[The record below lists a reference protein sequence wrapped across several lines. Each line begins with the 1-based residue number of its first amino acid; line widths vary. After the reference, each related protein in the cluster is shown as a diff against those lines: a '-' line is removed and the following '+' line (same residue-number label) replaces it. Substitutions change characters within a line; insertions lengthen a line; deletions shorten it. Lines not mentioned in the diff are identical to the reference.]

1 MSRICLDTSAYS
13 HFRRGHSETVA
24 AIDAAREILV
34 PSIVLGELRFGF
46 RIGRR
51 EEENENLLVQFLA
64 QPWVTVVNVDEE
76 AAAQYADIAT
86 ELRRAGTPL
95 FPNDI
100 WIAAVALRE
109 GVPVLTLDQDF
120 SRMPRVGKIILKP

>member
-13 HFRRGHSETVA
+13 HFRRGHAETVA
-24 AIDAAREILV
+24 AIDSAREILV

-46 RIGRR
+46 QIGNRAQ
-51 EEENENLLVQFLA
+51 ENEHLLVQFLA
-64 QPWVTVVNVDEE
+64 QPWVTVANVDED
-76 AAAQYADIAT
+76 AAVEYADIAT